1 MHSFEA
7 ANTLLAPASQYLEY
21 LASERQLAKSSVLNY
36 RSDLNN
42 FVSFIADYRLLS
54 WHKLSKRQVYAFLH
68 SEQMQGKPIASLK
81 RLLCCVRGFLQFLMA
96 KKYLAQ
102 ELLIQFEFVLPVST
116 KKTLAPAIDIQKLLG
131 FCANDFIS
139 IRDKALLLLLVHTDL
154 TLGEISALN
163 FYALDFSRGQIIS
176 VTRQGAEQSKCLNDQ
191 TTTAVTQ
198 WFEHRQSVSGVSDRL
213 FVSILGKSLSVRA
226 LQLRLTYWGNI
237 AGIKGFSLR
246 ALRRP
251 ATRTQQTL
259 NTDLNDTDHSALA
272 QISHRSE
279 KADKKSQREQ
289 LLFQLYFKIH
299 PRAKHYD

>member
-1 MHSFEA
+1 MPSFEA
-7 ANTLLAPASQYLEY
+7 SNTLLAPVGQYLEY

-36 RSDLNN
+36 RSDLSN

-54 WHKLSKRQVYAFLH
+54 WHQLSKRQVYAFLN
-68 SEQMQGKPIASLK
+68 SAQTQGKSIASLR
-81 RLLCCVRGFLQFLMA
+81 RLLYCVRGFLHFLMA

-116 KKTLAPAIDIQKLLG
+116 KKTLAPAIDIEKLLG

-139 IRDKALLLLLVHTDL
+139 IRDKALLLLVVHTDL

-163 FYALDFSRGQIIS
+163 FYAVDFSRGQIIS
-176 VTRQGAEQSKCLNDQ
+176 VTRQGNEQTKCLNDQ
-191 TTTAVTQ
+191 TTTAITQ

-213 FVSILGKSLSVRA
+213 FVSTLGKSLSVRA
-226 LQLRLTYWGNI
+226 MQLRLTYWGNI

-251 ATRTQQTL
+251 ATPAQQIP
-259 NTDLNDTDHSALA
+259 NTDLNNTEHSALA
-272 QISHRSE
+272 QISYRS
-279 KADKKSQREQ
+279 KNAGKKSQREQ